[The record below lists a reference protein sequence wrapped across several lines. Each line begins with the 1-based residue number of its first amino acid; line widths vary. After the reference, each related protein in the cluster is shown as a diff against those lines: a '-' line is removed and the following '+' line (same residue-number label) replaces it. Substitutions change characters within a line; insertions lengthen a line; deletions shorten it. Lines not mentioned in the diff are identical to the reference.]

1 MTILKNEQ
9 QVTFAECTEVHVAA
23 MSDDEINAY
32 LDLGEYKDKAGAYGI
47 QEWIG
52 YIGVERIEGSYF
64 NVMGLPVQKLYGELK
79 VFI

>member
-1 MTILKNEQ
+1 
-9 QVTFAECTEVHVAA
+9 
-23 MSDDEINAY
+23 
-32 LDLGEYKDKAGAYGI
+32 AYGI

-52 YIGVERIEGSYF
+52 YVGIEGLEGSFY